1 MANKDKTKDNSI
13 LAARAQRTLKDIGVN
28 PLIPQ
33 DPRQWKSYIIN
44 LRTALLGL
52 TTEEFWDIVGLS
64 RSSGVKYESSD
75 KSYSRQ
81 PNRKLMLLI
90 AEAFKLE
97 WEVPDRVPNIPVDS
111 KSSSKMLEMLEKNS
125 VSMQELE
132 ILLNCLS
139 NLRKLHSKMG
149 TKN

>member
-111 KSSSKMLEMLEKNS
+111 KSSSKMLEMLEKSN

-139 NLRKLHSKMG
+139 NLRKLHFKMG

>member
-33 DPRQWKSYIIN
+33 DSRQWKSFIIN
-44 LRTALLGL
+44 LRTSLLGL

-75 KSYSRQ
+75 RSYSRQ

-97 WEVPDRVPNIPVDS
+97 WEIPDRVPNNPVDS
-111 KSSSKMLEMLEKNS
+111 KSSSKMLEMLEKNN

-132 ILLNCLS
+132 ILIRCLS
-139 NLRKLHSKMG
+139 DLRKLHSKMG

>member
-33 DPRQWKSYIIN
+33 DPKQWKSFIIN

-97 WEVPDRVPNIPVDS
+97 WEVPDRVPNAPVDS
-111 KSSSKMLEMLEKNS
+111 KSSSKMLEMLEKNN

>member
-97 WEVPDRVPNIPVDS
+97 WEVPDRVPNTPVDS
-111 KSSSKMLEMLEKNS
+111 KSSSKMLEMLEKKN

-139 NLRKLHSKMG
+139 DLRKLHSKMG

>member
-1 MANKDKTKDNSI
+1 MTNKDKTKDNSI
-13 LAARAQRTLKDIGVN
+13 LASRAQRTLKDIGVN

-33 DPRQWKSYIIN
+33 DSRQWKSFIIN
-44 LRTALLGL
+44 LRTSLLGL

-75 KSYSRQ
+75 RSYSRQ

-97 WEVPDRVPNIPVDS
+97 WEIPDRVPSTPVDS
-111 KSSSKMLEMLEKNS
+111 KSSSKMLEMLEKNN

-132 ILLNCLS
+132 ILIRCLS
-139 NLRKLHSKMG
+139 DLRKLHSKMG

>member
-13 LAARAQRTLKDIGVN
+13 LAVRAQRTLKDIGVN

-33 DPRQWKSYIIN
+33 DSKQWKSFIIN
-44 LRTALLGL
+44 LRTTLLGL

-75 KSYSRQ
+75 RSYSRQ

-97 WEVPDRVPNIPVDS
+97 WEIPARVSNNPVDS
-111 KSSSKMLEMLEKNS
+111 KSSSKMLEMLENNNF
-125 VSMQELE
+125 SMQELE
-132 ILLNCLS
+132 ILLNCLID
-139 NLRKLHSKMG
+139 LRKLHSKME

>member
-111 KSSSKMLEMLEKNS
+111 KSSSKMLEMLEKNN

-139 NLRKLHSKMG
+139 NLRKLHSKTG

>member
-97 WEVPDRVPNIPVDS
+97 WEVPDRVPNTPVDS
-111 KSSSKMLEMLEKNS
+111 KSSSKMLEMLEKSN

-139 NLRKLHSKMG
+139 NLRKLHSKTG

>member
-97 WEVPDRVPNIPVDS
+97 WEVPDCVPNIPVDS
-111 KSSSKMLEMLEKNS
+111 KSSSKMLEMLEKNN

>member
-97 WEVPDRVPNIPVDS
+97 WEVPDRVSNIPVDS
-111 KSSSKMLEMLEKNS
+111 KSSSKMLEMLEKNN

-139 NLRKLHSKMG
+139 SLRKLHSKMG

>member
-33 DPRQWKSYIIN
+33 DSRQWKSFIIN

-111 KSSSKMLEMLEKNS
+111 KSSSKMLEMLEKNN

>member
-97 WEVPDRVPNIPVDS
+97 WEVPDRVSNIPVDS
-111 KSSSKMLEMLEKNS
+111 KSSSKMLEMLEKNN

>member
-111 KSSSKMLEMLEKNS
+111 KSSSKMLEMLEKKN

-139 NLRKLHSKMG
+139 DLRKLHSKMG

>member
-97 WEVPDRVPNIPVDS
+97 WEVPDRVPNTPVDS
-111 KSSSKMLEMLEKNS
+111 KSSSKMLEMLEKNN

>member
-111 KSSSKMLEMLEKNS
+111 KSSSKMLEMLEKNN

>member
-1 MANKDKTKDNSI
+1 MTNKDKTKDNSI

-111 KSSSKMLEMLEKNS
+111 KSSSKMLEMLEKKN

-139 NLRKLHSKMG
+139 DLRKLHSKMG

>member
-1 MANKDKTKDNSI
+1 MVNKDKTKDNSI

-75 KSYSRQ
+75 KSYSRH

-111 KSSSKMLEMLEKNS
+111 KSSSKMLEMLEKNN